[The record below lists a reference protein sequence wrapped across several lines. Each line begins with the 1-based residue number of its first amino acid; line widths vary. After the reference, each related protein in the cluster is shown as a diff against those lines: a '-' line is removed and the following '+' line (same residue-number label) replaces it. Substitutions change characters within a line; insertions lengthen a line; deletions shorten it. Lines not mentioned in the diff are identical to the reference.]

1 MLSPDIISIESKI
14 CLGKCL
20 NMSLANN
27 RTGEL
32 WRSFMPETGTIPN
45 RLNKEIISA
54 TVYDTDYFEQ
64 FDPNKIFE
72 KWAAV
77 EVSETPSE
85 INDGHSI
92 LNIPGGLYA
101 VFHYKGLSTD
111 TSIFQYIFG
120 TYLPASEYELDQR
133 PHFEILGDQYKN
145 MDPESEEDIYIP
157 IRLKAQ

>member
-1 MLSPDIISIESKI
+1 MLSPDILTVASKI
-14 CLGKCL
+14 CLGKYL

-32 WRSFMPETGTIPN
+32 WRSFMPEIGNIPN

-54 TVYDTDYFEQ
+54 QVYEADYFKA
-64 FDPNKIFE
+64 FDPSKTFA

-77 EVSETPSE
+77 EVNEKPSDN
-85 INDGHSI
+85 NDGYSI
-92 LNIPGGLYA
+92 LDIPGGLYA

-120 TYLPASEYELDQR
+120 IYLPASEYELDQR
-133 PHFEILGDQYKN
+133 PHFEILGDKYKN
-145 MDPESEEDIYIP
+145 NDPESEEDIYIP
-157 IRLKAQ
+157 IRLKTQ